1 MSLCDGI
8 LTVFEVTPTIQ
19 EPVSIKLMG
28 MQNIFL
34 LAHDSLRKAVTEHHL
49 GFSCRCAIGVTFVY
63 SDYLLESYRLLEIR
77 YHKILAL
84 KRREVQQ
91 DKSPSS
97 LNFRLPAALYST
109 KKQNYTFK
117 RRYIS
122 DTREKAE
129 SQLKL
134 EIFSKDASKHSV
146 TERNVNKLTHFL
158 AIHFQPQHQFAFCL

>member
-49 GFSCRCAIGVTFVY
+49 GFSCRCAIGITFVY

-77 YHKILAL
+77 FFHKILAL

-109 KKQNYTFK
+109 KK
-117 RRYIS
+117 
-122 DTREKAE
+122 
-129 SQLKL
+129 
-134 EIFSKDASKHSV
+134 
-146 TERNVNKLTHFL
+146 
-158 AIHFQPQHQFAFCL
+158 